1 MAMAQPHRGMDPA
14 TTNPTTNP
22 RVRLEPLGRD
32 NLAQAR
38 RLNALLF
45 PVRYSECVYRK
56 MVVAGK
62 FSQLAYFGNVCVG
75 TVGCTTQ
82 PLVQGTMGPLQ
93 LYIMTLGVLAPYR
106 RLGIGSALLQ
116 HILQQVAIT
125 NHEATD
131 PVDTISQIALHVQ
144 IDNEEALQFY
154 QRHGFEAAGIEQ
166 NYYQRMSPSDAF
178 ILVKT
183 VAPVQQ

>member
-1 MAMAQPHRGMDPA
+1 MAMAQPQRGTSSA
-14 TTNPTTNP
+14 TTNPETNS

-45 PVRYSECVYRK
+45 PIRYDERVYRK
-56 MVVAGK
+56 MVVAGE
-62 FSQLAYFGNVCVG
+62 FSQLAYFDHVCVG

-82 PLVQGTMGPLQ
+82 PLVQGTMSPLQ

-116 HILQQVAIT
+116 HILRQVAIA
-125 NHEATD
+125 NREATD
-131 PVDTISQIALHVQ
+131 PVDNIKQVALHVQ
-144 IDNEEALQFY
+144 IDNEEALLFY
-154 QRHGFEAAGIEQ
+154 QRHGFEVAGIEQ
-166 NYYQRMSPSDAF
+166 NYYQRMDPSDAF

-183 VAPVQQ
+183 VVPGQP